1 MHSDSI
7 FGKLIPRSIALKSLR
22 LFYLFLYMAPLIF
35 GFDTQVNI
43 FQIKLEKAK
52 INLLSTVSMK
62 DINSLY
68 CVFTW

>member
-43 FQIKLEKAK
+43 FLIKLEKAK
-52 INLLSTVSMK
+52 INLLSTASLK